1 MKKIFKITLCFV
13 MLMACLFSI
22 NCKKASAV
30 ASTSSPV
37 ELRGVWVATV
47 SNIDISKQTGT
58 TEKAINEYKAKLT
71 AILNRME
78 NYGMNCMFFQVRPAN
93 DAFYESEYN
102 PYSKY
107 FAGLGTDPGW
117 DMLSWLCDE
126 AHARG
131 IQVHGWLNPYR
142 VTGETCYDFKKDT
155 LEEIN
160 EVKKQVRAQVKATG
174 QNINNPVVFE
184 DDTEF
189 LETVV
194 AGAEN
199 QLVLNPAR
207 EATITHIEN
216 TISELIENYDL
227 DGIHFDDYFYPSGGI
242 EGAVEQKDYN
252 LYCSNGGTLNI
263 KDWRREN
270 VNKMV
275 KAVSDIVSEYNKTSE
290 RYCAFGISPASV
302 WAPGPQMCS
311 DDNRVT
317 EGGMAVICGSYSSYL
332 DLYADTRKWVREEWL
347 DYILPQN
354 YTGFNDNYKEISKW
368 WANEV
373 AQTSKVKLYI
383 GTGLYRFSN
392 NDAEFASANVVQDQM
407 NYNAETLIT
416 KRNVSGYVM
425 FSYRNLTSSQSPQK
439 EANQKLQIA
448 WSTGALL
455 PTYRTSTKQVTG
467 DPAIRVS
474 YLSGKYSVQFS
485 EVANANG
492 YAMYALPNGVASYTD
507 EGAILSKVY
516 NQSTG
521 SNSYIYKTTDYGVQN
536 NRFVLVVFDENNAA
550 AATYNID
557 FSNPLQNEGPIV
569 TMEADQTSCAKGD
582 TIKLTITAEST
593 FDLDLTVKLYVKQDD
608 GEYNE
613 NHKLSINDDGLY
625 TYDYE
630 TFKDGTIT
638 FKVVVSDGDKEKVI
652 ELDPINVGKG
662 NTNPEEPEPIVD
674 PEPEQK
680 EKQPSTGGCSFG
692 SVIILP
698 FMAASILLIIRKRE
712 R

>member
-1 MKKIFKITLCFV
+1 MKKILKLTLCLV
-13 MLMACLFSI
+13 MLVACVFAV
-22 NCKKASAV
+22 NAKKVEAIATTE
-30 ASTSSPV
+30 APV

-58 TEKAINEYKAKLT
+58 NEKAISEYKAKLT

-93 DAFYESEYN
+93 DAFYESAYN

-107 FAGLGTDPGW
+107 FAGLGIDPGW

-126 AHARG
+126 AHKRG

-142 VTGETCYDFKKDT
+142 VTGESAYDYKKDT

-160 EVKKQVRAQVKATG
+160 AVKKNLRAQVKATG
-174 QNINNPVVFE
+174 QNINNPILIE

-189 LETVV
+189 LETIV

-199 QLVLNPAR
+199 KLVLNPAR
-207 EATITHIEN
+207 QATITHIEN
-216 TISELIENYDL
+216 TISELINNYDL

-242 EGAVEQKDYN
+242 EGGVEQKDYN
-252 LYCSNGGTLNI
+252 LYKSNGGTLDI

-275 KAVSDIVSEYNKTSE
+275 KAVSDIVSEYNETSS

-354 YTGFNDNYKEISKW
+354 YTGYNDNYKEISKW

-373 AQTSKVKLYI
+373 SKTSKVKLYI

-392 NDAEFASANVVQDQM
+392 NDTEFQDANVVQNQM
-407 NYNAETLIT
+407 NYNATTLVT
-416 KRNVSGYVM
+416 QRNVSGYVM
-425 FSYRNLTSSQSPQK
+425 FSYRNLSSSQSPQK

-448 WSTGALL
+448 WSAGALL
-455 PTYRTSTKQVTG
+455 PTYGTSTKVVTG
-467 DPAIRVS
+467 DPNIRVS
-474 YLSGKYSVQFS
+474 YLQGKYSVQFS
-485 EVANANG
+485 EVQNANG
-492 YAMYALPNGVASYTD
+492 YVVYALPNGVNSYTE

-516 NQSTG
+516 NQTNG
-521 SNSYIYKTTDYGVQN
+521 NGTNVYKTTDYGVQHN
-536 NRFVLVVFDENNAA
+536 KFELVVFDQNNNPAK
-550 AATYNID
+550 TYFID

-569 TMEADQTSCAKGD
+569 SMNADQTSVAKGD
-582 TIKLTITAEST
+582 SIKITITAESS

-608 GEYNE
+608 DEYNE
-613 NHKLSINDDGLY
+613 NHELTIDEDGFY
-625 TYDYE
+625 TYEYE

-638 FKVVVSDGDKEKVI
+638 FKVVVSDGDKETVV
-652 ELDPINVGKG
+652 ELDPIKVG
-662 NTNPEEPEPIVD
+662 NPKPVD
-674 PEPEQK
+674 PTPTEDDPAVDPAPKK
-680 EKQPSTGGCSFG
+680 ESSGGCSFG
-692 SVIILP
+692 AAAMLP
-698 FMAASILLIIRKRE
+698 LMAACILLVIRKRE